1 MSKQK
6 LKIWGAIF
14 AFALCFPL
22 HFLYEKFPNF
32 ITSIFAPVNESIWEH
47 MKIIFGSILLS
58 GVIQKIIVLTKKEP
72 INNICFSNFIAALTA
87 IPIYLIMY
95 LPLFYIIG
103 ESMFL
108 AISIMLITI
117 VISQVISYKI
127 INKDNLKLEKL
138 TIIFTIIIY
147 LIFTILT
154 YNPIKSDLFIDP
166 KNGKYGIN
174 KKND

>member
-1 MSKQK
+1 MSKKK

-22 HFLYEKFPNF
+22 HFIYEKFPNF

-47 MKIIFGSILLS
+47 MKIIFGSIILS
-58 GVIQKIIVLTKKEP
+58 GVIQKIIILLKKEP

-103 ESMFL
+103 ENMFL

-117 VISQVISYKI
+117 VISQIISYKI
-127 INKDNLKLEKL
+127 IIKKDLKLEN
-138 TIIFTIIIY
+138 I
-147 LIFTILT
+147 TILLVIIVYITFTLLT
-154 YNPIKSDLFIDP
+154 YFPIQSDIFIDF
-166 KNGKYGIN
+166 KTGNIGIQT
-174 KKND
+174 KKD

>member
-1 MSKQK
+1 MSKKK
-6 LKIWGAIF
+6 LKIWGAII

-22 HFLYEKFPNF
+22 HFPYEKFPNF
-32 ITSIFAPVNESIWEH
+32 LTSIFAPVNESIWEH
-47 MKIIFGSILLS
+47 MKIIFGSIILS
-58 GVIQKIIVLTKKEP
+58 GVIQKIIVLLKKEQ

-87 IPIYLIMY
+87 IPIYLIIY
-95 LPLFYIIG
+95 LPLFHIIG

-127 INKDNLKLEKL
+127 MNKEDLKLEKI
-138 TIIFTIIIY
+138 TILLVLIVYI
-147 LIFTILT
+147 IFTILT

-166 KNGKYGIN
+166 KKGFYGIN
-174 KKND
+174 NKK

>member
-1 MSKQK
+1 MNKKK
-6 LKIWGAIF
+6 LKVIGGIL

-47 MKIIFGSILLS
+47 MKIIFGSIILS
-58 GVIQKIIVLTKKEP
+58 GVIQKIIVLIKKEE
-72 INNICFSNFIAALTA
+72 IKNICFSNFVAALA
-87 IPIYLIMY
+87 ALPIYLIIY
-95 LPLFYIIG
+95 LPLFHIIG

-127 INKDNLKLEKL
+127 MNKNDLKLE
-138 TIIFTIIIY
+138 TITIFLVIVVYI
-147 LIFTILT
+147 IFTILT
-154 YNPIKSDLFIDP
+154 YNPIESDLFIDP
-166 KNGKYGIN
+166 KTGIYGTN
-174 KKND
+174 EKND